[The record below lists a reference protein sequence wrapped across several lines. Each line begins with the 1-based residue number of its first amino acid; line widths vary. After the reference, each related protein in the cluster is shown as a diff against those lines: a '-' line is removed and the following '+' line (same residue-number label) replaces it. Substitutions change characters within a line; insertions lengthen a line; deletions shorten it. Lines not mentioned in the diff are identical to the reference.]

1 MQVVGVQFLY
11 VQFKHCYCA
20 NVLARIVTEQKA
32 NFISFDCPPVD
43 IRNILE
49 FDLSGVYSNRLCPE
63 LNVTLLTFNEIVF

>member
-1 MQVVGVQFLY
+1 MS
-11 VQFKHCYCA
+11 
-20 NVLARIVTEQKA
+20 TEQKA